1 MLQIDRWPLNSQ
13 MDLHAVTKYLQ
24 NKDLSSI
31 LQTSKKD
38 RDFLIN
44 SIFNNFVER
53 MKFSEKDKTKILE
66 KSLRLL
72 LPNCAMKLIYEK
84 FNITRE
90 EVRNF
95 FIATHH
101 FEDSDTVSFKD
112 TINSAQG
119 MLKLKMHPIAIELMW
134 ENFNDQFHNYIS
146 NIDHLTVSEAEKYA
160 FIVSRIP
167 SIKRVTVTK
176 AGIFRGAFD
185 ELKKAGK
192 IIDARSCQDFG
203 AISEKKLRIIFM
215 VTAFVITILAIP
227 IVSCE
232 SAISKV
238 TLLTIS
244 AIGEILIFS
253 SLINSIQKQSAYR
266 NFYYSPK

>member
-38 RDFLIN
+38 RNFLIN
-44 SIFNNFVER
+44 SIYNNFVES

-66 KSLRLL
+66 NSLRLL

-84 FNITRE
+84 FNVTRE

-101 FEDSDTVSFKD
+101 FEDSDAVSFKD

-134 ENFNDQFHNYIS
+134 ENFNDQFHNYLT

-176 AGIFRGAFD
+176 AAIFRGSFE

-203 AISEKKLRIIFM
+203 AMSEKKLRIMFQVFVFAISVLAIAIGSCKSSMPM
-215 VTAFVITILAIP
+215 VTFP
-227 IVSCE
+227 I
-232 SAISKV
+232 IS
-238 TLLTIS
+238 
-244 AIGEILIFS
+244 IGGFCLFYYFMF
-253 SLINSIQKQSAYR
+253 LIQKQSAYR
-266 NFYYSPK
+266 NFYYCPK